1 MAAGP
6 PRPRSDPGNS
16 FGFHSK
22 MRSSTFDARK
32 ITCRKCNRALLYV
45 IEVESG
51 ASGEFPA
58 APLVS
63 FGTVNHRCCAISAS
77 PNHFAN
83 SGKCKMCYYSCSRS
97 KSGRAGAPARRP
109 DWTFPYRPLAK
120 IVRAKNSTR
129 RKIIRANATPPA
141 SQESRMSVEIKI
153 VRAEK

>member
-22 MRSSTFDARK
+22 MRSSTFDTRK
-32 ITCRKCNRALLYV
+32 ITCRKMHLALLYV

-58 APLVS
+58 APLVA
-63 FGTVNHRCCAISAS
+63 FGTVKHRCCAISAS

-83 SGKCKMCYYSCSRS
+83 SGKCKWCYYSCSRS
-97 KSGRAGAPARRP
+97 KRGRAGAPARRA
-109 DWTFPYRPLAK
+109 DWGFPKEEFKVGAPSCNSAFCTFHKTLL
-120 IVRAKNSTR
+120 
-129 RKIIRANATPPA
+129 
-141 SQESRMSVEIKI
+141 
-153 VRAEK
+153 